1 MEGTIVNAA
10 LHGVPLWPACLLPHL
25 GGDWQL
31 LRPRSFCNVD
41 GWRNRR
47 CQPISPQVGEMSGR
61 PEGGAIERK
70 AGRLTRFSPP

>member
-1 MEGTIVNAA
+1 MVLTADVA
-10 LHGVPLWPACLLPHL
+10 LYGAPLWPAGHLPHL

-47 CQPISPQVGEMSGR
+47 CHPISPQVGEMSGR
-61 PEGGAIERK
+61 TEGGATERNV
-70 AGRLTRFSPP
+70 GRLTRFSS